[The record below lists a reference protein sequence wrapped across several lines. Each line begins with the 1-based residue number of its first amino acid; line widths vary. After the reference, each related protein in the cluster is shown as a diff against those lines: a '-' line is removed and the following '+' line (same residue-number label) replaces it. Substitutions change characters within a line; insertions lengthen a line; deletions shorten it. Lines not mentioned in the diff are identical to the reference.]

1 MATGK
6 QRSLLVREPSVMDWD
21 AVKFPAVPCRP
32 HTFTSMYLAE
42 DFQPKEVYAPDPT
55 TYNSMNDWM
64 RMQGE
69 VASSRAPVMYAGAEG
84 FKEMPS
90 VETCDRQTTAQ
101 AADDYNEKF
110 EKSYSDLQ
118 HQIAYRY
125 PNPGLPRIRQGAIG
139 GTWRHIK
146 EVLGHHGGSR
156 ICFIDGL
163 VSVYDTDKFTQAL
176 QPQLPYR
183 GKMVQPP
190 YAPTQQEY
198 ADSKKGV
205 HFPPVESD
213 VDRKLRMN
221 AGPVHR
227 GHYKFN

>member
-1 MATGK
+1 LFIVKRPYLTHRPTDPQTHKPTVAMAASPTLEGV
-6 QRSLLVREPSVMDWD
+6 SSNTFLLGARPSSRN
-21 AVKFPAVPCRP
+21 K
-32 HTFTSMYLAE
+32 
-42 DFQPKEVYAPDPT
+42 T

-69 VASSRAPVMYAGAEG
+69 VATSRAPVMYAGAAG

-90 VETCDRQTTAQ
+90 VETCDKQTSSQ
-101 AADDYNEKF
+101 AAEDYNDKF

-205 HFPPVESD
+205 HFPPVETD

-221 AGPVHR
+221 SQPIHR

>member
-1 MATGK
+1 MATSK
-6 QRSLLVREPSVMDWD
+6 HRSLLVREPSVMDWD

-32 HTFTSMYLAE
+32 HTFTSMYLTE
-42 DFQPKEVYAPDPT
+42 DFQPKEVYAPDP
-55 TYNSMNDWM
+55 
-64 RMQGE
+64 
-69 VASSRAPVMYAGAEG
+69 
-84 FKEMPS
+84 
-90 VETCDRQTTAQ
+90 
-101 AADDYNEKF
+101 
-110 EKSYSDLQ
+110 
-118 HQIAYRY
+118 
-125 PNPGLPRIRQGAIG
+125 IRQGAIG

-205 HFPPVESD
+205 HFPPVETD

-221 AGPVHR
+221 SQPIHR